1 MNKDVHL
8 RARGLGLDLPL
19 YAQEQRSIRASLG
32 VLLQAALK
40 PPKRVMRTTLDD
52 INFVLG
58 PGDRLAVLGRN
69 GAGKSTLLKVLVGA
83 YPPTRGQLS
92 VKGSRQALL
101 NLSLGFN
108 AEATVVEN
116 VLLRGIAMGLKARQA
131 HAIVD
136 EVLAFAEL
144 TEKAGDRL
152 RTLSSGQRMRLGFSL
167 ATTIEN
173 EILIMDEWI
182 GTGDAGF
189 VKKAQERIHS
199 KVNDAQIVVL
209 ASHNFGLMR
218 KVCNKAILLEGGRI
232 QQAGDVE
239 PVLATFQALLR
250 EEAAVVAAAV
260 AAAAREQEG

>member
-1 MNKDVHL
+1 MSQDIHL
-8 RARGLGLDLPL
+8 RAQGLGLDLPL

-32 VLLQAALK
+32 VLLQAAFR
-40 PPKRVMRTTLDD
+40 PPKRQVRTTLED
-52 INFVLG
+52 ISFELG
-58 PGDRLAVLGRN
+58 PGDRLAVIGRN

-83 YPPTRGQLS
+83 YMPTRGTLS
-92 VKGSRQALL
+92 VHGTRQALL

-108 AEATVVEN
+108 GEATVVEN
-116 VLLRGIAMGLKARQA
+116 ILLRGIAMGLRARQA

-189 VKKAQERIHS
+189 VEKAQERIHS
-199 KVNDAQIVVL
+199 RVNDAQIVVL
-209 ASHNFGLMR
+209 ASHNFGLMQ
-218 KVCNKAILLEGGRI
+218 KVCNKAILLEEGRI
-232 QQAGDVE
+232 HMAGDVE
-239 PVLATFQALLR
+239 PVLGEFRALLR
-250 EEAAVVAAAV
+250 REAAVVAAAQSGG
-260 AAAAREQEG
+260 A

>member
-1 MNKDVHL
+1 MTKTAYL

-19 YAQEQRSIRASLG
+19 YTQEQRTMRASLSL
-32 VLLQAALK
+32 LLQAALR
-40 PPKRVMRTTLDD
+40 PPKRQMRTTLDD
-52 INFVLG
+52 INFDLG

-83 YPPTRGQLS
+83 YPPTRGALEVS
-92 VKGSRQALL
+92 GSRQALL

-108 AEATVVEN
+108 PEATVVEN
-116 VLLRGIAMGLKARQA
+116 VLLRGIAMGLTPRQA
-131 HAIVD
+131 NAIVD

-144 TEKAGDRL
+144 ADKAGDRL

-167 ATTIEN
+167 APTIDN
-173 EILIMDEWI
+173 DILIMDEWI

-189 VKKAQERIHS
+189 VQKAQERIHA
-199 KVNDAQIVVL
+199 KVQDAQIVVL
-209 ASHNFGLMR
+209 ASHNFGLMK

-239 PVLATFQALLR
+239 TVLATFQALLR
-250 EEAAVVAAAV
+250 EEAAVAAAAV
-260 AAAAREQEG
+260 AAAAREQES

>member
-1 MNKDVHL
+1 MNKDIHL
-8 RARGLGLDLPL
+8 RAQGLGLDLPL

-32 VLLQAALK
+32 VLLQAALR
-40 PPKRVMRTTLDD
+40 PPKRMMRTTLDD
-52 INFVLG
+52 INFDLG

-83 YPPTRGQLS
+83 YPPTRGTLS
-92 VKGSRQALL
+92 VSGSRQALL

-108 AEATVVEN
+108 QEATVVEN
-116 VLLRGIAMGLKARQA
+116 ILLRGIAMGLKARQA
-131 HAIVD
+131 NVIVD
-136 EVLAFAEL
+136 EVLEFAEL

-189 VKKAQERIHS
+189 VQKAQERIHA
-199 KVNDAQIVVL
+199 KVDDAQIVVL
-209 ASHNFGLMR
+209 ASHNFGLMK
-218 KVCNKAILLEGGRI
+218 KVCNKAIVLEGGRI
-232 QQAGDVE
+232 HMAGDVE
-239 PVLATFQALLR
+239 PVLGEFQSLLR
-250 EEAAVVAAAV
+250 QEAAALSAAQVKGA
-260 AAAAREQEG
+260 

>member
-1 MNKDVHL
+1 MTKTAYL

-19 YAQEQRSIRASLG
+19 YTQEQRTMRASLSL
-32 VLLQAALK
+32 LLQAALR
-40 PPKRVMRTTLDD
+40 PPKRQMRTTLDD
-52 INFVLG
+52 INFDLG

-83 YPPTRGQLS
+83 YPPTRGALEVS
-92 VKGSRQALL
+92 GSRQALL

-108 AEATVVEN
+108 PEATVVEN
-116 VLLRGIAMGLKARQA
+116 VLLRGIAMGLTPRQA
-131 HAIVD
+131 NAIVD

-144 TEKAGDRL
+144 ADKAGDRL

-167 ATTIEN
+167 ATTIDN
-173 EILIMDEWI
+173 DILIMDEWI

-189 VKKAQERIHS
+189 VQKAQERIHA
-199 KVNDAQIVVL
+199 KVQDAQIVVL
-209 ASHNFGLMR
+209 ASHNFGLMK

-239 PVLATFQALLR
+239 TVLATFQALLR
-250 EEAAVVAAAV
+250 EEAAVAAAAV
-260 AAAAREQEG
+260 AAAAREQES